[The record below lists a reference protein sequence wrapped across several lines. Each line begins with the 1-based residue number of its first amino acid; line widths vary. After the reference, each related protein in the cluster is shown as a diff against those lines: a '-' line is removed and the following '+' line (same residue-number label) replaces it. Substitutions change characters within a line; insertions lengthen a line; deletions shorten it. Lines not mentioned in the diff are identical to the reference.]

1 MFFRSHTFD
10 KMEEARTSTSRS
22 QEFEKQDGNVVEMGS
37 MAATPLNEQDNQK
50 LAQVGSNGPVVHEK
64 MNFRLFM
71 TLVCMSFLWIS
82 CQMPLF
88 LFGSILTLIYKD
100 IGGVDRYSWFMIAYL
115 IANAALCPFVGAL
128 SDLFGKQKVAIM
140 GQASLVIGAIVVSTA
155 SNMNVAIGG
164 QVFSGMGAGINE
176 LIALS
181 GTAEVVPVKDRGKY
195 VAAVIF
201 TLIPFCPAVLYAQ
214 YIASDGGS
222 WRYNGIL
229 LGVWNFIGLL
239 LCIFFYRSPSRLSE
253 DYTARDVLRK
263 IDFIGGALSIS
274 GVTLFMMG
282 LQWGA
287 VQYNWGSVHNLVPL
301 LIGLA
306 LLAAF
311 VVWELRAPYPMVPR
325 AMFSKARTT
334 MIVILL
340 LIFISGGTFFALILL
355 YPSQVFNVWGDDP
368 VKVGLRSLPIG
379 FGIMGGAVIGLVL
392 IPISKGRMREIMIF
406 FTALM
411 TAATGALSIAA
422 PDNLPTALVL
432 VSLGCTAVG
441 AVVIPSTII
450 AQIACPDDL
459 IATVTALTLSVRFI
473 GGAIGFSIYIAVF
486 SKQATKYLTE
496 MATNTIAMNAIVNPL
511 IPAGRAAIEEI
522 VRAIANARFDI
533 VKEVLAN
540 DSSVLQRDAFPTIL
554 AASQEAFAKA
564 YRLPYYISIAF
575 GGACFILSFFIGD
588 LREYLTS
595 DILVHV

>member
-1 MFFRSHTFD
+1 MYFQSHTFN

-22 QEFEKQDGNVVEMGS
+22 QEFEKQDGSVVEMGS
-37 MAATPLNEQDNQK
+37 MAATPLNDQDNQK
-50 LAQVGSNGPVVHEK
+50 LAPVDSKGSRGPVVHEK

-71 TLVCMSFLWIS
+71 VLLCMSFLWIG
-82 CQMPLF
+82 CQIPLF

-100 IGGVDRYSWFMIAYL
+100 IGGADRYSWFMIAYL

-140 GQASLVIGAIVVSTA
+140 GQASLVIGAIIVSLA
-155 SNMNVAIGG
+155 PNMNVAIGG
-164 QVFSGMGAGINE
+164 QVFSGIGAGINE
-176 LIALS
+176 LIALA

-195 VAAVIF
+195 IGAVVF
-201 TLIPFCPAVLYAQ
+201 TLIPFCPSVLYAQ

-222 WRYNGIL
+222 WRYNGIFV
-229 LGVWNFIGLL
+229 GVWNFVGLL

-263 IDFIGGALSIS
+263 IDFIGGALSIT

-301 LIGLA
+301 LLGLA

-325 AMFSKARTT
+325 AMFSKAKKT

-340 LIFISGGTFFALILL
+340 LIFISGGTFFALILI

-379 FGIMGGAVIGLVL
+379 FGIMIGAVIGLAL
-392 IPISKGRMREIMIF
+392 IPLSKGRMREIMIF

-411 TAATGALSIAA
+411 TATTGALAVA
-422 PDNLPTALVL
+422 TPHNLTTVLVL
-432 VSLGCTAVG
+432 VSIACTAVG

-450 AQIACPDDL
+450 AQIACPPDL
-459 IATVTALTLSVRFI
+459 IATVTALTLSIRYI
-473 GGAIGFSIYIAVF
+473 GGAVGFSIYIATF
-486 SKQATKYLTE
+486 SKEATKYLTE
-496 MATNTIAMNAIVNPL
+496 MATNTIAMGAIVNPL
-511 IPAGRAAIEEI
+511 IPAGRAAID
-522 VRAIANARFDI
+522 FCCLLS
-533 VKEVLAN
+533 EV
-540 DSSVLQRDAFPTIL
+540 
-554 AASQEAFAKA
+554 
-564 YRLPYYISIAF
+564 
-575 GGACFILSFFIGD
+575 
-588 LREYLTS
+588 
-595 DILVHV
+595 